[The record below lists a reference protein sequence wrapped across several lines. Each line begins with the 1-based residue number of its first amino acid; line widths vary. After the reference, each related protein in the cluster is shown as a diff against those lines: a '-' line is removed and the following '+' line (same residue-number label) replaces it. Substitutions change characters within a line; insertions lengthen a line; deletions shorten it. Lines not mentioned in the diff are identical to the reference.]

1 VEEVAAMPK
10 INVYLPD
17 DLADGVKATGVPVSA
32 ICQRA
37 LEQSVRRVSAI
48 RATVLGDLEAD
59 DPTAQLS
66 QFTERTRT
74 VLKLAIEQARASGSA
89 SVGTEHL
96 LDGMLTEGTNLALHV
111 LRAMEID
118 PTHVARAL
126 ANASPAPEASETP
139 PATQFSGPAA
149 NALELTVTEAL
160 ALGHNYVGC
169 EHLLLGLISEPDG
182 TTGHVLREL
191 GVDLRTARRTVVAAL
206 TGYTHLRAQTS
217 TTTPADAA
225 TMIATAV
232 RQELRPILDR
242 VERLEQQT
250 GLTTEG

>member
-1 VEEVAAMPK
+1 MPK

-17 DLADGVKATGVPVSA
+17 DLAEGVKATGVPVSA

-37 LEQSVRRVSAI
+37 LEQSVRRVTAI
-48 RATVLGDLEAD
+48 RATVLGDLETD

-74 VLKLAIEQARASGSA
+74 VVRLAIEQARATGA
-89 SVGTEHL
+89 VSVGTEHL
-96 LDGMLTEGTNLALHV
+96 LHGVLTEGTNLALHV

-126 ANASPAPEASETP
+126 TNASPAPEGSDTP
-139 PATQFSGPAA
+139 AATQFGGAAA

-169 EHLLLGLISEPDG
+169 EHLLLGLVGEPDG
-182 TTGHVLREL
+182 TAGHVLREL
-191 GVDLRTARRTVVAAL
+191 GIDLRTARRTVVAAL
-206 TGYTHLRAQTS
+206 TGYTHLRAQTN
-217 TTTPADAA
+217 TTTPADVA

-232 RQELRPILDR
+232 RQELRPVLDR
-242 VERLEQQT
+242 LERLERRT
-250 GLTTEG
+250 GLTPER